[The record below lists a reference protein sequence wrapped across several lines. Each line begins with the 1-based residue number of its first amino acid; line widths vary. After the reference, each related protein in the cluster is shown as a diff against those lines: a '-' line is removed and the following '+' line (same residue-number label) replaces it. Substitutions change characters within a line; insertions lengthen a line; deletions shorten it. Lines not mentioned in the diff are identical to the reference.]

1 MSSSDV
7 PAYIQLAEKAKA
19 RLKIEEK
26 VPSDVEI
33 SQSVDPFPVQEV
45 AHAYG
50 IPDEN
55 LDMYGPYKAKVHL
68 TELERLKDEPLGNYV
83 ILTGMTPTPLGEGKS
98 TTALGLAQALGA
110 HLHKKTFVCLR
121 QPSQGPTFGIKG
133 GAAGGGY
140 SQAIPMEEFNLH
152 LTGDIHA
159 VTAANNLIAAA
170 LDARMLHEKLNPTD
184 EQMFERLCPKRQDR
198 FATPMLRRLQ
208 RLGITGKTKPSEL
221 TPEERSRF
229 CRLNI
234 DPDSITWNRVIDTNE
249 RFLRK
254 IQIGL
259 NKTEDMPRT
268 TQFDISVASE
278 LMAIMALSTSLR
290 DMYDRVCRIVVAYS
304 RDGTPITADDLGVT
318 GAVVVLMKETLKPT
332 LMQTLEGTPVFVHA
346 GPFANIAHGNSSI
359 LADQIALRLVGKD
372 GFVVTEAG
380 FGADIGF
387 EKCCDIKCR
396 MGGLKP
402 DCAVLVATVRALK
415 MHGGGPKV
423 VPGVPLPA
431 AYVTENMEL
440 LEKGICN
447 LQRHIQNIQKFGV
460 PVIVAVNRF
469 KTDSDAELAFVAKA
483 AMEAGAA
490 GSCTTNNWAEGGKGS
505 VEVAKLVEEVCAKQ
519 HALPE
524 HPFHFLYDVN
534 LTIKE
539 KIEIIAKTIYGAGG
553 VEYSDLANE
562 RIERYETH
570 GFGKLPICVAKTHLS
585 FSHDPTVKGAP
596 SGFIL
601 PVRDVRASVGAG
613 FIYPLIGEMQTMP
626 GLGSRPGFFDI
637 DIDCDTGK
645 IIGLS

>member
-1 MSSSDV
+1 MTSTEV
-7 PAYIQLAEKAKA
+7 PEYIQLAEKAKA
-19 RLKIEEK
+19 RLKILEK

-33 SQSVDPFPVQEV
+33 SQSVDPFPVQEF
-45 AHAYG
+45 AHAFG
-50 IPDEN
+50 IPEDN
-55 LDMYGPYKAKVHL
+55 LDMYGKYKAKVHL
-68 TELERLKDEPLGNYV
+68 TELERLKDAPLGNYIIV
-83 ILTGMTPTPLGEGKS
+83 TGMTPTPLGEGKS
-98 TTALGLAQALGA
+98 TTSLGLAQALGA

-198 FATPMLRRLQ
+198 FAPPMVRRLQ
-208 RLGITGKTKPSEL
+208 RLGITGKSKPSEL

-234 DPDSITWNRVIDTNE
+234 NPDTITWNRVIDTNE

-259 NKTEDMPRT
+259 AKTEDMPRQ
-268 TQFDISVASE
+268 TQFDIAVASE

-290 DMYDRVCRIVVAYS
+290 DMYERVCRIVVAYAH
-304 RDGTPITADDLGVT
+304 DGTPVTVDDLGVT

-396 MGGLKP
+396 IGGLKP

-431 AYVTENMEL
+431 AYVTEDMEL
-440 LEKGICN
+440 LSKGICN
-447 LQRHIQNIQKFGV
+447 LQRHIANIKKFGV
-460 PVIVAVNRF
+460 PVVVAVNRF

-505 VEVAKLVEEVCAKQ
+505 LEIAKLVQDICTKSRT
-519 HALPE
+519 LPE
-524 HPFHFLYDVN
+524 HPFHCLYDVN
-534 LTIKE
+534 LSIKE
-539 KIEIIAKTIYGAGG
+539 KIETIAKEIYGAAG

-562 RIERYETH
+562 RIERYEQH

-637 DIDCDTGK
+637 DIDLETGK

>member
-1 MSSSDV
+1 MAEATAEAFV
-7 PAYIQLAEKAKA
+7 QLTEKAKA
-19 RLKIEEK
+19 RLHIEEK

-33 SQSVDPFPVQEV
+33 SQAAAPFPIQDV
-45 AHAYG
+45 ARAYG
-50 IPDEN
+50 IPDEH
-55 LDMYGPYKAKVHL
+55 LDLYGPYKAKVHL
-68 TELERLKDEPLGNYV
+68 SELERLKDEPLGSYV
-83 ILTGMTPTPLGEGKS
+83 VLTGMTPTPLGEGKS

-110 HLHKKTFVCLR
+110 HQQRRTFVCLR

-170 LDARMLHEKLNPTD
+170 LDARILHEKLNPTD

-198 FATPMLRRLQ
+198 FAPPMVRRLA
-208 RLGITGKTKPSEL
+208 RLGITGKTRPSEL

-234 DPDSITWNRVIDTNE
+234 DPDTITWNRVIDTNE

-259 NKTEDMPRT
+259 AKTEDMPRM

-278 LMAIMALSTSLR
+278 LMAIMALATSMR
-290 DMYDRVCRIVVAYS
+290 DMYERVARIVVAYS
-304 RDGTPITADDLGVT
+304 RDGTPVTADDLGVT

-346 GPFANIAHGNSSI
+346 GPFANIAHGNSSV
-359 LADQIALRLVGKD
+359 LADQVALRLVGRD

-396 MGGLKP
+396 VGGLRP
-402 DCAVLVATVRALK
+402 DCAVLVVTVRALK
-415 MHGGGPKV
+415 MHGGGPRV

-431 AYVTENMEL
+431 AYVTEDLEL
-440 LEKGICN
+440 LRRGVCN
-447 LQRHIQNIQKFGV
+447 LQRHIANIKKFGV
-460 PVIVAVNRF
+460 PVVVAVNRF
-469 KTDSDAELAFVAKA
+469 KTDTDAELKCVEQA
-483 AMEAGAA
+483 ALEAGAEGA
-490 GSCTTNNWAEGGKGS
+490 RTANNWALGGRGAL
-505 VEVAKLVEEVCAKQ
+505 ELAQLVQEVCARQ
-519 HALPE
+519 RALPE
-524 HPFHFLYDVN
+524 HPVHTHYDVA
-534 LTIKE
+534 LPIKD
-539 KIEIIAKTIYGAGG
+539 KIELIARELYGAAG

-562 RIERYETH
+562 RIERYTKH
-570 GFGKLPICVAKTHLS
+570 GFGNLPICVAKTHLS
-585 FSHDPTVKGAP
+585 FSHDPNLKGAP
-596 SGFIL
+596 TGFVL

-645 IIGLS
+645 ITGLS